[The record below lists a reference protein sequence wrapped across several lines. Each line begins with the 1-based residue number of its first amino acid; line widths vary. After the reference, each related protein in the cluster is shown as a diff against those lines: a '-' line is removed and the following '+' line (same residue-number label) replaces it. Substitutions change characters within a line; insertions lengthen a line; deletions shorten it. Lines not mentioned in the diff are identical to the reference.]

1 MKEISHFFWRYYVNV
16 KTDVILIQIYGLLR
30 KLQMVN
36 KNSTIKGKNNLRSI
50 LSVLR
55 IIYKNIDCAI
65 DFLIF
70 SDIVGLENLQD
81 QCLAQLKLRTLKGF
95 NGMKLTVDLET
106 EIVNGREFTRYM
118 MPTGRV
124 HIS

>member
-1 MKEISHFFWRYYVNV
+1 
-16 KTDVILIQIYGLLR
+16 
-30 KLQMVN
+30 MVN

-65 DFLIF
+65 YFLIF

-81 QCLAQLKLRTLKGF
+81 QCLALLKLRTLKGF
-95 NGMKLTVDLET
+95 NGLKLTVDLET

-118 MPTGRV
+118 MPTGKKKHNWV
-124 HIS
+124 KVLMKSCSAFL